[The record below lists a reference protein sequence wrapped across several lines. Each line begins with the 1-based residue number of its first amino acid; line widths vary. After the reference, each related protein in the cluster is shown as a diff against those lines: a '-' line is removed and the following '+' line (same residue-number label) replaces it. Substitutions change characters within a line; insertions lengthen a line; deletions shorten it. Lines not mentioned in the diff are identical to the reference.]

1 MSSRQQMSPYE
12 IVEIAIEALDW
23 IDTAGKDS
31 LVSQY
36 ISQVESD
43 YADIHVNLW
52 AAIAICQEMYQRP
65 EEQNGRYVEVA
76 IRLEWFSQVLQ
87 DGFHKSDSDLEL
99 HPLTTLPLGTL
110 IAVLA
115 SNSMSNFIYHENIN
129 VRALSAAV
137 TVNDVEL
144 DKLSFDPC
152 LLVRFAVSKNG
163 HSSSMSLQRL
173 DSDPY
178 LLKFNQSDHSS
189 YEISSG
195 ANLFPTDCNCQT
207 SDIYEEFGEYFQ
219 EKDMFVPDIPNGLV
233 GHLRNFS
240 ELSWTTQPQP
250 LPRDDYL
257 LNSAEYLKG
266 IIPDQYVISHWGH
279 GVNSYSLNLRMAV
292 GDLAILSQVGWGG
305 IYANPSRDLERW
317 NNAATWIDEIVQSMK
332 TESNP
337 GFHQRKYLIVHSS
350 FRFEKELEFWIQAEN
365 NWKLSK
371 KEDTFEKVAKYLVMK

>member
-1 MSSRQQMSPYE
+1 MSSSQQMSPYE

-43 YADIHVNLW
+43 YADIQVNLW
-52 AAIAICQEMYQRP
+52 AALAICQEMYQRP
-65 EEQNGRYVEVA
+65 EEQNGHYVEVA
-76 IRLEWFSQVLQ
+76 VKLERFSQVLQ
-87 DGFHKSDSDLEL
+87 DGHHKSDSDLEL

-115 SNSMSNFIYHENIN
+115 SKSMSNFIYHENIN
-129 VRALSAAV
+129 VRALSAV
-137 TVNDVEL
+137 VSGNDVEL

-152 LLVRFAVSKNG
+152 LLVRFAVSKNN
-163 HSSSMSLQRL
+163 HSGSMSLQRL

-178 LLKFNQSDHSS
+178 LLKYNQSNHSS
-189 YEISSG
+189 DGISSEF
-195 ANLFPTDCNCQT
+195 NLFPADCNCQT
-207 SDIYEEFGEYFQ
+207 SDIYQEFSEHFQ
-219 EKDMFVPDIPNGLV
+219 EKDMLVPNIPDGLV
-233 GHLRNFS
+233 KHLRNFS

-279 GVNSYSLNLRMAV
+279 GVNSYSLNLRMAI

-305 IYANPSRDLERW
+305 LYADPTRDLESW
-317 NNAATWIDEIVQSMK
+317 NNAATWIDEIVQSIK
-332 TESNP
+332 TQSNQ
-337 GFHQRKYLIVHSS
+337 GFHQRKYLIVHSN
-350 FRFEKELEFWIQAEN
+350 FRFEKEIEFWIQAEN
-365 NWKLSK
+365 KWELSK
-371 KEDTFEKVAKYLVMK
+371 KEDTFEKVAKYLVIN